1 LYFWIP
7 DRRFAASGTTMEN
20 FFSSPAM
27 IQLAEMNGMVRRCPA
42 VAIALTPQYPSF
54 RPTRRFFPMAEHG
67 TVEYATATGN
77 DYAAHEQGYESFVH
91 FTLVGILYVVTVLFG
106 LATGGVMGHWL
117 LAAAIFVIGLLGAI
131 PGLLSR
137 ATTPS
142 YVAFVICFLIFAFTG
157 LSPH

>member
-1 LYFWIP
+1 MPGFMPGIHVLLIL
-7 DRRFAASGTTMEN
+7 AASKTWMAGT
-20 FFSSPAM
+20 SPAM
-27 IQLAEMNGMVRRCPA
+27 TIRIRCPSA
-42 VAIALTPQYPSF
+42 TIALTPERLPFLSDPEN
-54 RPTRRFFPMAEHG
+54 RPMADHG

-77 DYAAHEQGYESFVH
+77 DYAAHEQSYESFVH
-91 FTLVGILYVVTVLFG
+91 FALVGILYVVTVMFG

-117 LAAAIFVIGLLGAI
+117 LAATIFVIGLLGAI